1 MVRRGRVAH
10 VGSYGEVSLLVLKHF
25 DALVLI
31 PLITLDYSVAAI
43 GSGIMIVAL
52 IVLAEFVLPEK

>member
-1 MVRRGRVAH
+1 MQM
-10 VGSYGEVSLLVLKHF
+10 